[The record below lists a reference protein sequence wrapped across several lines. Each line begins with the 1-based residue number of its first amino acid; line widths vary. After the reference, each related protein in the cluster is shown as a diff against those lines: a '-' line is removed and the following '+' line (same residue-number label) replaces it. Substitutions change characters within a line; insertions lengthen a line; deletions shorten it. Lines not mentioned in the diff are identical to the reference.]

1 MVTRVGSS
9 RPVMSYVV
17 LWAAPTRPEAGAW
30 VVVIAG
36 PAGVTLT
43 GSASHLE
50 ASALFL
56 WLHSFPTRRSSDLTE
71 LIVVPLGV
79 SKVPL
84 PVTLASSSASGVP
97 LHSPLS

>member
-1 MVTRVGSS
+1 MIR
-9 RPVMSYVV
+9 RPPRSALFPYTT
-17 LWAAPTRPEAGAW
+17 LFRSTRPEAGAW

-50 ASALFL
+50 ATALLL
-56 WLHSFPTRRSSDLTE
+56 WAPEKEGTQYKVPPE

-84 PVTLASSSASGVP
+84 PVTLASSSAGGVP